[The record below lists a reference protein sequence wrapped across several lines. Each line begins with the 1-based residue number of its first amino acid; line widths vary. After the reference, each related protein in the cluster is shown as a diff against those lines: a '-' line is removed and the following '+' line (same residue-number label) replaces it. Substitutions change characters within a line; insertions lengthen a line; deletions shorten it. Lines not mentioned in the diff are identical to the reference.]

1 MSQHGTRRSI
11 RILLVEDNPDDVAI
25 TRRAL
30 SRGALDDELMVARD
44 GQEALDMLR
53 RQGDY
58 AGPSALPFPDLILL
72 DLNLP
77 RVDGRE
83 VLKEVKAD
91 LTLKRIPIIVLT
103 TSQRDEDIVNTYG
116 LGVNTYIR
124 KPVNFDRFREVV
136 QTLHNYWVTVATLP
150 ARLEVDE

>member
-1 MSQHGTRRSI
+1 MSELGTRRSI

-30 SRGALDDELMVARD
+30 SKGALDDKLIVARD
-44 GQEALDMLR
+44 GQEALDMLHR
-53 RQGDY
+53 RGDY
-58 AGPSALPFPDLILL
+58 AGPSAVPFPDLILL

-91 LTLKRIPIIVLT
+91 MTLKRIPIIVLT
-103 TSQRDEDIVNTYG
+103 TSQSDEDIVNTYG

-124 KPVNFDRFREVV
+124 KPVNFDRFQEVV
-136 QTLHNYWVTVATLP
+136 RTLHNYWVSVASLP
-150 ARLEVDE
+150 SRMEVDR